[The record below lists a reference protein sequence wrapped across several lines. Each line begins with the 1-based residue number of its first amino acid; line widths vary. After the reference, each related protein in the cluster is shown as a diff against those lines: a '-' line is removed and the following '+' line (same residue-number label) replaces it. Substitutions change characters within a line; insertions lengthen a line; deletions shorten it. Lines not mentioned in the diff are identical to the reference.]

1 MSFSLTGG
9 LPLFPSLT
17 PRVVDPLYKL
27 DVAKNEDAELV
38 RLEKEH
44 ENFVKSIKEKDCH
57 LTPIGKDLFEC
68 FLSYHSNEI
77 AIGNPFF
84 CGIIYV
90 SIQRVDYS
98 SSSYSFEKTIL
109 IKWFIK
115 W

>member
-38 RLEKEH
+38 CLEKEH

-68 FLSYHSNEI
+68 FLSYHSFSLKFVMLI
-77 AIGNPFF
+77 LL
-84 CGIIYV
+84 
-90 SIQRVDYS
+90 S
-98 SSSYSFEKTIL
+98 SVFSLESF
-109 IKWFIK
+109 
-115 W
+115 